1 MKESIKNTVKMKL
14 APQVKMSDA
23 EGLCPRCK
31 YRGNVVSLLLD
42 QALTIPVSVKWIF
55 RITIGLD
62 MAVKYC
68 PTCGY
73 FMVKASQ
80 ENIGDLL
87 KYETPIEA

>member
-1 MKESIKNTVKMKL
+1 MGKTSLKNTVRMKL

-42 QALTIPVSVKWIF
+42 QALAIPVSVRFIVK
-55 RITIGLD
+55 ITIGLD

-73 FMVKASQ
+73 FMVRASQ
-80 ENIGDLL
+80 EKVGDLL
-87 KYETPIEA
+87 KYENTG